1 MALAKN
7 DIERLTL
14 DDLLKAINPSPPS
27 LEERF
32 RRALAGTIKHWQ
44 NGQLTDEQA
53 ETIIRAIVATSVNR
67 QMNEIVSD
75 FFAPRHSRGE
85 ASPRRFLLM

>member
-14 DDLLKAINPSPPS
+14 DDLLEAINPSPPS
-27 LEERF
+27 LEERL

-44 NGQLTDEQA
+44 NGHLTDEQA

-67 QMNEIVSD
+67 QMNEMVND
-75 FFAPRHSRGE
+75 FFAPRHRRGE